1 MIERITETIEQ
12 MRSRF
17 GDRTVLIAGAAVVAV
32 ILVMG
37 LILLTSATRGGAA
50 PEAASTPVL
59 FDPPVTTTTT
69 PPRVTV
75 HVLGAVRRPGLLRLA
90 VGARVADAIEAAG
103 GVADD
108 VDIDRVNLAAP
119 LEDGQRVYVARLGQD
134 VAPGVASDPVQGA
147 APSGTDAAATP
158 SHVDLN
164 TATAQQLEALPGVG
178 PSTASAI
185 LDERRRLGRFASVD
199 QLLDVRGIG
208 DAKLGAIR
216 DLVTVE

>member
-1 MIERITETIEQ
+1 MIERITDTIEQ
-12 MRSRF
+12 LRSRF
-17 GDRTVLIAGAAVVAV
+17 GDRTVLIAGGAVIAV
-32 ILVMG
+32 ILAAG
-37 LILLTSATRGGAA
+37 LILLASATRDGAGPDAA
-50 PEAASTPVL
+50 PTPML
-59 FDPPVTTTTT
+59 FDPPVTTTTA

-147 APSGTDAAATP
+147 DATGTDAGGTP

-164 TATAQQLEALPGVG
+164 TATAQQLEALPGIG

-216 DLVTVE
+216 DLVTVG